1 MIVSIVASPPFVTLY
16 LQPRLGLIYSIQLIH
31 QWCEAKNKHFTWRRL
46 IMKFKIL
53 LVSILCLLSIGFAYQ
68 VFTKPTNTNASIE
81 VSVSDKLTKLF
92 GNEASNLQ
100 QLEKYTEKGKEITEY
115 KGKNISVALSD
126 GKIVKYLKSNL
137 SLKGS
142 QLVNV
147 EESQAKAIDF
157 VKKID
162 PDVNLNQ
169 FTYKHEV
176 SNRGQGDFNQFSW
189 SVNQNDLETTSI
201 AVWSTMN
208 GDVFGYV
215 YSNQV
220 QPDIPLKITKEQA
233 TSIVKDNLKQKQ
245 SVNIDKIEI
254 KRVSKMVS
262 NDNVYWYVEVYFPAA
277 TPGGI
282 ESGNGYYVNAN
293 TGEVNIQ

>member
-1 MIVSIVASPPFVTLY
+1 
-16 LQPRLGLIYSIQLIH
+16 
-31 QWCEAKNKHFTWRRL
+31 
-46 IMKFKIL
+46 MKFEIL
-53 LVSILCLLSIGFAYQ
+53 LVSILCLLSFGFAYQ

-81 VSVSDKLTKLF
+81 VSVSDKLTQLF
-92 GNEASNLQ
+92 GNEVDNLQ

-126 GKIVKYLKSNL
+126 GKIVKYLSNR

-189 SVNQNDLETTSI
+189 SVNQNDFETTSI

-220 QPDIPLKITKEQA
+220 QPDVPLKITKEQA
-233 TSIVKDNLKQKQ
+233 TSIVKDNLKEKQ
-245 SVNIDKIEI
+245 SINIDKIEI
-254 KRVSKMVS
+254 KSVSKMVS
-262 NDNVYWYVEVYFPAA
+262 NDNYIGMYKSISQLLLQGV
-277 TPGGI
+277 
-282 ESGNGYYVNAN
+282 
-293 TGEVNIQ
+293 

>member
-1 MIVSIVASPPFVTLY
+1 
-16 LQPRLGLIYSIQLIH
+16 
-31 QWCEAKNKHFTWRRL
+31 
-46 IMKFKIL
+46 MKFKIL
-53 LVSILCLLSIGFAYQ
+53 LVSILCLLSFGFAYQ

-126 GKIVKYLKSNL
+126 GKIVKYLKSNR

-220 QPDIPLKITKEQA
+220 QPDVPLKITKEQA
-233 TSIVKDNLKQKQ
+233 ASIVKDNLKEKQ

-254 KRVSKMVS
+254 KRVSKIVS
-262 NDNVYWYVEVYFPAA
+262 NDNVYWYVQVYFPAD